1 MVPALSPG
9 ARGKRETRVHRIF
22 GATAIFA
29 GWLSLGVG
37 AMAGMVVSEFFG
49 LNHVEGPLPP
59 LAVYGISG
67 AVVLWMLVGTAIVT
81 VVPMA
86 MAMVADDPRRNLRI
100 WALLMALGGVSII
113 PDPLGRAFG
122 LPLLGGAAFLLIG
135 GELVHRAAVETDPAP
150 GSAPT
155 ATPSPAPTFVPSPM
169 ASQAG
174 GAPLASVPPI
184 ASGPEV
190 VPAVEAATLPPDPTP
205 ARGRGRRTSR
215 PMPEPEERT
224 CPWCS
229 TAVPTTAD
237 SCPSCG
243 AILDAPAA
251 DEVPIPGLTVVP
263 PELQRYAD
271 RARGRKRG
279 TSLLDMIFR
288 EESVPTDKDTPPPS
302 DTAAL
307 QPPSRDLK
315 AEMARLDA
323 EIAAGA
329 FPNVLE
335 PASPE
340 RGGPEPEPAEPRPA
354 PRRRKPRT

>member
-1 MVPALSPG
+1 
-9 ARGKRETRVHRIF
+9 VHRIF

-122 LPLLGGAAFLLIG
+122 LPLLGGAVFLLIG
-135 GELVHRAAVETDPAP
+135 GELVHSAAVETDPAT
-150 GSAPT
+150 GSG
-155 ATPSPAPTFVPSPM
+155 PSPM
-169 ASQAG
+169 ALRAG

-184 ASGPEV
+184 SSGPEV
-190 VPAVEAATLPPDPTP
+190 APAREAATLPPDPTP

-215 PMPEPEERT
+215 RVPEPEERT

-229 TAVPTTAD
+229 TAVSATAD

-279 TSLLDMIFR
+279 ASLLDMIFR

-302 DTAAL
+302 DAAAL
-307 QPPSRDLK
+307 QPPSPDLK

-329 FPNVLE
+329 FPNVPE

-340 RGGPEPEPAEPRPA
+340 RTEPEPEPAEAGPA
-354 PRRRKPRT
+354 SRRRRPRT